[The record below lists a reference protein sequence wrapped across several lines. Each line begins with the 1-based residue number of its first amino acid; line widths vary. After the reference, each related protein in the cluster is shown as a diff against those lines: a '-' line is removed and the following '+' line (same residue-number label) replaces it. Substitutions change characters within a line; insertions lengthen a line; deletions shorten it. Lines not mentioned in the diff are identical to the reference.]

1 MSTDVEQENA
11 GTAIHFRSVI
21 LQTDAA
27 EVLALPGVTHAVQL
41 RAAALRDRRRI
52 RLFAPFVTFLVL
64 GLRSH
69 RGHTPL
75 IVPSPTAGVT
85 GIMPGITCRD
95 QAQSPQFGGSALSAF
110 DSIGHLEQLLI

>member
-52 RLFAPFVTFLVL
+52 RLFPPLIAFLVLVFRFHRKQAPFVI
-64 GLRSH
+64 S
-69 RGHTPL
+69 
-75 IVPSPTAGVT
+75 SATAWRRF
-85 GIMPGITCRD
+85 I
-95 QAQSPQFGGSALSAF
+95 
-110 DSIGHLEQLLI
+110 